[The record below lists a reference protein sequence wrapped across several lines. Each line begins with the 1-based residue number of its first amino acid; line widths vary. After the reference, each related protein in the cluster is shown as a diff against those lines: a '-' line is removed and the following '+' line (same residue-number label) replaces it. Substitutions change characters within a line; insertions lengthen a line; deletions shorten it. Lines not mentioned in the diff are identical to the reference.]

1 MCFHDKKPDLNP
13 PINLPAQL
21 KYSTLNPKY
30 KVINLKNAKKTLLKG
45 TQIFIL
51 DKSIKSNF
59 TFYSHLYPWIELKY
73 FEIIQPKA
81 TYFCCRINNKN
92 SKNSQKIL
100 VFSNGEISNICG
112 IIPFLIDLSSY
123 LRVNILTYE
132 YPKNYNNNNKE
143 KILIESTFSVLS
155 YAYGCQDIHNIF
167 LCGYSIGVYLNY
179 KVIEILMKSK
189 YFITKLKKIINISP
203 MWCFEPSV
211 TKKMLHVRKYS
222 NFVNNLQENTN
233 KILQISTFVTH
244 GVKDK
249 SIGYILSMNICSKIN
264 FVYEWYPKEGDHYN
278 IFFSNFYRRK
288 LLSRLK
294 TFLSVNDMEIDDS
307 DIIKKCNTTINSI
320 STVGNFNQK
329 QDNENSSDISGLF
342 LDEPRKNKINTIT
355 SKHRKESGF
364 TLRSN
369 RTFRNDK
376 ENDNTIV
383 SNQISINEE
392 IGNESGKILCRL
404 NTKQINDKNGIANN
418 SINQGGKLINDSF
431 GVILPNDNS
440 NNNMSLTFANLEK

>member
-1 MCFHDKKPDLNP
+1 MCFHDKKQDLNP

-132 YPKNYNNNNKE
+132 YPKNYNNVNKE
-143 KILIESTFSVLS
+143 KILIQCTYSIIS
-155 YAYGCQDIHNIF
+155 YAYGCSDINNII
-167 LCGYSIGVYLNY
+167 LCGQCIGVYLNY
-179 KVIEILMKSK
+179 KVVEILIKSK
-189 YFITKLKKIINISP
+189 LFIAKLKKIINISP
-203 MWCFEPSV
+203 MWCFEPAI

-233 KILQISTFVTH
+233 KILKISTFVTH

-249 SIGYILSMNICSKIN
+249 LIGYMLSMNICSKIN
-264 FVYEWYPKEGDHYN
+264 LVYEWYPKEGDHYN

-294 TFLSVNDMEIDDS
+294 TFLSFDEMDGLDL
-307 DIIKKCNTTINSI
+307 IKKTNTTINSI
-320 STVGNFNQK
+320 SSAGTFNIK
-329 QDNENSSDISGLF
+329 NDNENPNEISGVEF
-342 LDEPRKNKINTIT
+342 EEPRKNKLNTVYN
-355 SKHRKESGF
+355 KYRKGSGF
-364 TLRSN
+364 SFRSN
-369 RTFRNDK
+369 KNDK
-376 ENDNTIV
+376 ESENTVEI
-383 SNQISINEE
+383 NQISLSEGN
-392 IGNESGKILCRL
+392 GNESDKILCQI
-404 NTKQINDKNGIANN
+404 NAKQINDKSEITNN
-418 SINQGGKLINDSF
+418 SVIEGGKLINDSF
-431 GVILPNDNS
+431 GEILPVDNY
-440 NNNMSLTFANLEK
+440 NNNMSMTFGNIEK